1 MGDRGECIIYESPGG
16 KEFIIDLPHSIT
28 AAQNLTSCEGQLHD
42 EKSSKARRYAI
53 SSPAL
58 QSPHPTTTEPKS
70 ESARQ
75 KILARIPPSE
85 LGTVEY
91 QKNIIEPLVKK
102 SLASIHSE
110 YVDYASQAIQLE
122 WALPRQLIDDA
133 SLQKQQNAYIELPSI
148 HQDGQPPLIL
158 SSGSTTLFSSIADLA
173 GVVKNPSQEKA
184 ELVVGNKDDPLGTRY
199 LVPPESN
206 FVLCNIP
213 LSEWSVL
220 ENPIPGLSR
229 NQRFNLILMD
239 PPWPNRSARRSHAYQ
254 IASYTDL
261 DTLKQRVKDILRVHT
276 YEAPLSQQS
285 LDSADPNSTEPFDNN
300 TSQDGFAAI
309 WITASHKTRAVAYEA
324 LQSSGFHIHEEWVWI
339 KTTTRGEPVGPI
351 DGIWRKPYEIL
362 VIGKKGRRGGNQSTP
377 SVSNVDIGADAAD
390 VPRRVIA
397 AAPDFHSRKPSLRS
411 IFERYLFNIGPADHQ
426 NHHYSALEVFA
437 RHLTAGWWACGNEV
451 MKFNDVDYWTARDV

>member
-1 MGDRGECIIYESPGG
+1 MGNRGECIIYESPGG
-16 KEFIIDLPHSIT
+16 TEFIIDLPHSIT
-28 AAQNLTSCEGQLHD
+28 AAQNLTSCEGQLLN
-42 EKSSKARRYAI
+42 EKSSRARRYAL

-58 QSPHPTTTEPKS
+58 QSPHPATTEPKS

-75 KILARIPPSE
+75 KILARIPRSE

-110 YVDYASQAIQLE
+110 YVDYASQANKPE
-122 WALPRQLIDDA
+122 WALTRQLIDDA
-133 SLQKQQNAYIELPSI
+133 SLQKQQNAHIELPSI
-148 HQDGQPPLIL
+148 HQDGQPPTIL

-173 GVVKNPSQEKA
+173 GIVKNPSQEKA
-184 ELVVGNKDDPLGTRY
+184 ELLVGNQDDPLETRY
-199 LVPPESN
+199 LVPAESN

-213 LSEWSVL
+213 LSQWSVL

-229 NQRFNLILMD
+229 KQRFNLILMD

-261 DTLKQRVKDILRVHT
+261 DTLKQRVKDILRVHI
-276 YEAPLSQQS
+276 YEAPLSQQ
-285 LDSADPNSTEPFDNN
+285 LDSADPNSAEPLGSN
-300 TSQDGFAAI
+300 TSQESFAAI

-324 LQSSGFHIHEEWVWI
+324 LQSSGFNIHEEWVWI
-339 KTTTRGEPVGPI
+339 KTTARGEPVGPV

-362 VIGKKGRRGGNQSTP
+362 VIGKKGRMRGNQSTP
-377 SVSNVDIGADAAD
+377 SASNADIGGVDVAD

-397 AAPDFHSRKPSLRS
+397 AAPDFHSRKPSLKS

-426 NHHYSALEVFA
+426 THRYSALEVFA

-451 MKFNDVDYWTARDV
+451 MKFNDVDFWTARDA